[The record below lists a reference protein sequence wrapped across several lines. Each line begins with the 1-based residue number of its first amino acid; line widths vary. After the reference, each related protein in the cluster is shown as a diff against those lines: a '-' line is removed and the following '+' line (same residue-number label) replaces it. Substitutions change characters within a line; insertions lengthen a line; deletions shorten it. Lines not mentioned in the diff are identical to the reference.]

1 MSNIEK
7 TIKQKEFSFDKN
19 IFNVEKTD
27 YYTPKLFSGQ
37 APGVFN
43 TLTNDHPRI
52 ERLFKNI
59 KTQQL

>member
-43 TLTNDHPRI
+43 TLTNDHPHI
-52 ERLFKNI
+52 S
-59 KTQQL
+59 